1 MYSFHLYKH
10 KQNLTA
16 IKPAHP
22 KSNSQLSERAY
33 SRIEEWKNSNSQVAQ
48 ELFGKVEKLGKLPK
62 IGRENRKNRK
72 SKERNLIR
80 EREQAQGTGNPY
92 LENVFLDSLRK
103 TNKGK
108 HVGKYFLRVQY
119 FSTEERL
126 KNASCANS
134 GLDSTSRWAESN
146 GKERTVDGFKKQMVS
161 FSHNNSFTPDPYMD
175 PQGALLFRK
184 REKSMEQ
191 NKTFFVTTKIPCP
204 KSSLLIS
211 QKFSNFYKTLKGSK
225 LYKNSII

>member
-10 KQNLTA
+10 KKNLSA
-16 IKPAHP
+16 NKPPQP

-33 SRIEEWKNSNSQVAQ
+33 SRIEEWKNLNREVVDG
-48 ELFGKVEKLGKLPK
+48 LFGKVENLGKLPK
-62 IGRENRKNRK
+62 IVRENRKNRK
-72 SKERNLIR
+72 SNEKYLPDGRDQGL
-80 EREQAQGTGNPY
+80 GTGNPY

-108 HVGKYFLRVQY
+108 HVGKYFLRVKY

-126 KNASCANS
+126 RNASFFNS
-134 GLDSTSRWAESN
+134 GLDSTPRRPESN
-146 GKERTVDGFKKQMVS
+146 GKERVVDGMKKHLVS
-161 FSHNNSFTPDPYMD
+161 FSNHHSATPDPYMD

-191 NKTFFVTTKIPCP
+191 NKTFFVTTKVPSP

-211 QKFSNFYKTLKGSK
+211 QKFSNFYKTLKGRK